1 MNKLLD
7 INFIQTTSSMPWCF
21 FIKTSLLLCI
31 VLGQTP
37 LSAQRLSWHNYTADQ
52 GLPGNV
58 VYDMMEDSHG
68 YLWFVTDQGICRF
81 NGYEFIQPADTSAM
95 RGSEA
100 FVPTEDATGKI
111 WFARLDGSVWYIEND
126 TVRAWKYNEVTAPYR
141 EKSRQIQ
148 QLGVNKDGAVWLA
161 LGGTGFLVVAK
172 EGILQVIRGSPRD
185 GFLFAEVGGK
195 LIYTPFS
202 TQAAHNDVKPSA
214 IRSSEIWRWKD
225 EKAIQ
230 QGEVLI
236 KQSES
241 LARSGVW
248 KLRNG
253 DFIFN
258 RSGVF
263 YLIHNNRI
271 RWQAPAGM
279 VAEKVLELPDGKI
292 LVASHS
298 GNNVGL
304 FHFASIEHLQR
315 GKYKN
320 LLPGHFV
327 TDVHYDREGGWWA
340 TTHHAGV
347 YYCKNP
353 ALEIFDQ
360 HSGLPSGDVVCLAND
375 GATTIFAGMRPSG
388 IAAINYKNGKHH
400 ILPHPPLSS
409 REVQTMCFEPFS
421 RQLWCGDRLF
431 YLEKNQWR
439 PAVRSIANLQKT
451 GAVPVKNL
459 TPDPFGKAIWA
470 SSPYGFYRVDARN
483 GKAVYFGKT
492 GKTDLVARTFSVTPD
507 GKGNIWV
514 TTSMGLR
521 LWRNG
526 AYEQPPFDHPA
537 LRFQPRGVIMMPDGG
552 MAISLRGA
560 GVLIRDTQGVFA
572 HLTRQDGLTSD
583 FITKL
588 YSSPEGGLFACS
600 NAGLNRLA
608 PQAGGSWII
617 ETIGV
622 KEGLPSNQINDVTTL
637 AGETW
642 VATNQGLARF
652 RNLPAPFP
660 MPAPVL
666 EKLLV
671 NNQNAIFDHSLRLAH
686 HENNLSIRFFA
697 LHYRSGGDIPY
708 RYRLLGADTAFVYS
722 TTREVN
728 FANLSSGAY
737 TFEVQAQNEVGQWS
751 EPTRWAFAIRAAWWQ
766 TGWFWFFIALISA
779 IGFGLW
785 YRDRLRK
792 SRHEAEV
799 RSKIRALEAAAL
811 RAQMN
816 PHFIFNCLGS
826 IQHFISENDAASATR
841 YLSRFARLVRLALHG
856 SVDGRHSLQE
866 EVEMLENYLV
876 LEQLR
881 FRGKFTYTI
890 EVSPELDLEDIFLP
904 PMLVQPFV
912 ENALLHGMK
921 NKAEGGRISVV
932 FSQKENLLLATVS
945 DNGPGF
951 ASDDKNLSET
961 GHKSVGMT
969 LTQRRLDLLAGQPG
983 QEALHR
989 ENILAADGAIQGMR
1003 VVLQV
1008 PLG

>member
-1 MNKLLD
+1 
-7 INFIQTTSSMPWCF
+7 MPWY
-21 FIKTSLLLCI
+21 FIKICLLFLLW
-31 VLGQTP
+31 VEQEVA
-37 LSAQRLSWHNYTADQ
+37 SAQHLSWRNFTADQ
-52 GLPGNV
+52 GLPGNI
-58 VYDMMEDSHG
+58 VYDMLEDRHG

-81 NGYEFIQPADTSAM
+81 NGYEFIQPVDTSAM

-100 FVPTEDATGKI
+100 FVPAEDATGKI
-111 WFARLDGSVWYIEND
+111 WFARLDGSVWFIEND
-126 TVRAWKYNEVTAPYR
+126 TVRGWKYNEVTEPYR
-141 EKSRQIQ
+141 GKSRQIQ
-148 QLGVNKDGAVWLA
+148 QLDVGKDGSVWLA
-161 LGGTGFLVVAK
+161 LAGVGFLAVSK
-172 EGILQVIRGSPRD
+172 DGIPKVIRGSPGE
-185 GFLFAEVGGK
+185 GFMFAEVNRK

-202 TQAAHNDVKPSA
+202 TQAAPRENKLSA
-214 IRSSEIWRWKD
+214 IRPSGIWHWKN
-225 EKAIQ
+225 EKAVR
-230 QGEVLI
+230 QGKILI
-236 KQSES
+236 NLFKFSS
-241 LARSGVW
+241 KPGVW

-253 DFIFN
+253 DFVFYSQN
-258 RSGVF
+258 AF
-263 YLIHNNRI
+263 YLIRNNRI
-271 RWQAPAGM
+271 VWQAPTKLF
-279 VAEKVLELPDGKI
+279 AEEILELPDGGI
-292 LVASHS
+292 LVASHE
-298 GNNVGL
+298 GNNGGL

-315 GKYKN
+315 GESRN
-320 LLPGHFV
+320 LLPELFV
-327 TDVHYDREGGWWA
+327 TNVGFDREGGWWA
-340 TTHHAGV
+340 TTHHSGV

-353 ALEIFDQ
+353 TLEIFDKP
-360 HSGLPSGDVVCLAND
+360 SGLPSGDVVCLAND
-375 GATTIFAGMRPSG
+375 GEMTIFAGMRPVG
-388 IAAINYKNGKHH
+388 IAAINNKNGKHR

-409 REVQTMCFEPFS
+409 REVQAICFEPFS
-421 RQLWCGDRLF
+421 GRLWCGDRLF
-431 YLEKNQWR
+431 YLEKNQW
-439 PAVRSIANLQKT
+439 
-451 GAVPVKNL
+451 VPVIRSDSFSQKSD
-459 TPDPFGKAIWA
+459 TVPIKTIMPDPSGKAIWV
-470 SSPYGFYRVDARN
+470 SSPYGFHQIDARN
-483 GKAVYFGKT
+483 GKAVYLGKT
-492 GKTDLVARTFSVTPD
+492 EKTDLVARTFSVTPD
-507 GKGNIWV
+507 RYGNIWV
-514 TTSMGLR
+514 TTAMGLR

-526 AYEQPPFDHPA
+526 TYELPPFDHPA
-537 LRFQPRGVIMMPDGG
+537 LRFQPRGVIILPDGR

-560 GVLIRDTQGVFA
+560 GVLIRDVNNVLI

-588 YSSPEGGLFACS
+588 YSSQEGVLFACS
-600 NAGLNRLA
+600 NAGLNRLT

-617 ETIGV
+617 ETISV

-652 RNLPAPFP
+652 RELPAPVP
-660 MPAPVL
+660 MPAPLL

-671 NNQNAIFDHSLRLAH
+671 NNQNAVFDPGLRLAH

-708 RYRLLGADTAFVYS
+708 RYRLLGADSAFVYS
-722 TTREVN
+722 NTREVN
-728 FANLSSGAY
+728 FANLSPGAY

-751 EPTRWAFAIRAAWWQ
+751 KPTRRAFEIRAAWWQ
-766 TGWFWFFIALISA
+766 TGWFWTSIALISA
-779 IGFGLW
+779 IGFSLW

-792 SRHEAEV
+792 AQQEAEV
-799 RSKIRALEAAAL
+799 RNKIRDLEAAAL

-826 IQHFISENDAASATR
+826 IQSFITENDAASATR

-856 SVDGRHSLQE
+856 SVDGRHNLQE

-881 FRGKFTYTI
+881 FRGKFTYKI
-890 EVSPELDLEDIFLP
+890 EVSPELDPEDIFLP

-921 NKAEGGRISVV
+921 NKQEGGRISIV

-951 ASDDKNLSET
+951 TSDDKTLSEI

-969 LTQRRLDLLAGQPG
+969 LTQRRLDLLADQPG
-983 QEALHR
+983 QEPLLR

-1003 VVLQV
+1003 VVIRL